1 MCEVGLSIRWPGRR
15 RFVPVFSM
23 ILAMATLDPSMARLA
38 SAPTDKVF
46 TQVMFAGS
54 GLQDDSFE
62 YIYGEI
68 LRFLRQRNVSLKND
82 ADDNRAYRMSF
93 TSKSYFLGNL
103 EVLESGSLLY
113 LKIEMP
119 ESRQDQMIL
128 ACFDAAGQLKWEETV
143 KGTLSMKYRKAVDG
157 LMKKI
162 KKKLGA
168 HIGGGCLPLQGSFK
182 E

>member
-1 MCEVGLSIRWPGRR
+1 MCEVGLGNRWPGRY

-23 ILAMATLDPSMARLA
+23 ILAIAAPVPSMARP
-38 SAPTDKVF
+38 APAGKEF

-54 GLQDDSFE
+54 GLPDDSFE

-82 ADDNRAYRMSF
+82 PDDNQPYRMNF
-93 TSKSYFLGNL
+93 TSRSYFLRNL

-119 ESRQDQMIL
+119 ESRPDQMNL
-128 ACFDAAGQLKWEETV
+128 ACFDAAGQLKWEKTV

-157 LMKKI
+157 LVKKI
-162 KKKLGA
+162 KKKLEA
-168 HIGGGCLPLQGSFK
+168 HIGGGCLPLQDSFK
-182 E
+182 K